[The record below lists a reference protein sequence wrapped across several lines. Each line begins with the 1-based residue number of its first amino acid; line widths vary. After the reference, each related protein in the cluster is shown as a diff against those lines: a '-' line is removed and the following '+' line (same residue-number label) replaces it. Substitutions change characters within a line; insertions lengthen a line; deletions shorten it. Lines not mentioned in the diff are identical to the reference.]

1 MDSISGA
8 NGIVLVALLL
18 LAFFLLPIL
27 FSFLIW
33 VKNQKVFLVAYVG
46 NIVLAL
52 IIFLTNVQIVFFS
65 VIYQNNI
72 IKFMPYAKMLTITEF
87 ALIIASV
94 ILRYKKYKIFSNVSL
109 NLSTGMGLIL
119 FMYLFTIRY

>member
-8 NGIVLVALLL
+8 NGIVLVAVLL

-33 VKNQKVFLVAYVG
+33 VKNQKVFLVAYAG

-52 IIFLTNVQIVFFS
+52 IIFLTNVQIAFFS

-72 IKFMPYAKMLTITEF
+72 IEFMTYAKIITIAEF
-87 ALIIASV
+87 VLLIASV
-94 ILRYKKYKIFSNVSL
+94 ILRYKKYKKFSNVFL
-109 NLSTGMGLIL
+109 NISTGMGLIL